1 MESMSKRTWRA
12 IAAGLIL
19 IATVIAFISY
29 LGNHPEVHRELK
41 NLALGTSVGLLALYF
56 VFIGSLAGINDA
68 ALRIC
73 KTTVSAGESLLLTM
87 YSSVINFFGPLQSGP
102 AFRALY
108 LKQKHGVSIKKYTR
122 ASFVY
127 YLFYAVYSLLLLF
140 SNVLKWWLL
149 PLIVILILLLI
160 IKRVAWTYMALATL
174 LQVVLWV
181 IIFYVELQ
189 TVSHVS
195 LSQVL
200 VYTGAANLALFVS
213 LTPGAIGF
221 RESFLLFSQRLHHI
235 DTATIVAANTIDRA
249 IYIVLLIILAI
260 GIFATHANRRLKVI
274 S

>member
-1 MESMSKRTWRA
+1 MSKRTWRGA
-12 IAAGLIL
+12 AAGLIL
-19 IATVIAFISY
+19 IATVAVFINY

-41 NLALGTSVGLLALYF
+41 NLAAGTLLGLLALYF
-56 VFIGSLAGINDA
+56 VFIGSLAGINNA
-68 ALRIC
+68 ALRLCQKKI
-73 KTTVSAGESLLLTM
+73 SGGESLLLTM

-108 LKQKHGVSIKKYTR
+108 LKQKHGVSVKKYTH

-127 YLFYAVYSLLLLF
+127 YLFYAIFSLLLLF
-140 SNVLKWWLL
+140 SSVLKWWLL
-149 PLIVILILLLI
+149 LLI
-160 IKRVAWTYMALATL
+160 IILAIWLIAKRIDWTYMALATL

-181 IIFYVELQ
+181 VIFYVELQ
-189 TVSHVS
+189 TVSSVS

-221 RESFLLFSQRLHHI
+221 RESFLLFSQHLHHI

-249 IYIVLLIILAI
+249 IYVVLLVILAI
-260 GIFATHANRRLKVI
+260 GIFATHANRRLKVV
-274 S
+274 

>member
-1 MESMSKRTWRA
+1 M
-12 IAAGLIL
+12 GLI
-19 IATVIAFISY
+19 III
-29 LGNHPEVHRELK
+29 
-41 NLALGTSVGLLALYF
+41 
-56 VFIGSLAGINDA
+56 
-68 ALRIC
+68 
-73 KTTVSAGESLLLTM
+73 
-87 YSSVINFFGPLQSGP
+87 
-102 AFRALY
+102 
-108 LKQKHGVSIKKYTR
+108 
-122 ASFVY
+122 
-127 YLFYAVYSLLLLF
+127 
-140 SNVLKWWLL
+140 
-149 PLIVILILLLI
+149 ILILLLI